1 MAGTVPQRDVA
12 ATAPGKLAGDW
23 TACAFSSQ
31 LIPQRVTNTSG
42 RVENLDPLLR
52 IRLLLSGL
60 YLSQPIV
67 PEVRAELQR
76 LAGHARNQEDEW
88 LRIIGLTVGDFS
100 GTLDTQA
107 LLQESVVVR
116 LKLCWTLVAGWRA
129 AGFI

>member
-1 MAGTVPQRDVA
+1 MAGTLPQRDLA
-12 ATAPGKLAGDW
+12 SSASTKLAGEW

-31 LIPQRVTNTSG
+31 FSRLKFTDTSS
-42 RVENLDPLLR
+42 RVESLDPLLR

-60 YLSQPIV
+60 YLSQPIS

-88 LRIIGLTVGDFS
+88 LRIIGLTVGNFS

-116 LKLCWTLVAGWRA
+116 L
-129 AGFI
+129 

>member
-1 MAGTVPQRDVA
+1 MAGTLPQRDLA
-12 ATAPGKLAGDW
+12 AAASIKLAQEW
-23 TACAFSSQ
+23 TSCAFINQ
-31 LIPQRVTNTSG
+31 LTPQRMTSDNG
-42 RVENLDPLLR
+42 RVDSLDPLLR

-60 YLSQPIV
+60 YLSQPLV
-67 PEVRAELQR
+67 AEVRAELQR

-116 LKLCWTLVAGWRA
+116 DIF
-129 AGFI
+129 AGFCEAA